1 MNARSIAAI
10 AALALAPAAIHAQ
23 EPARDLA
30 GDVDTVT
37 GRVDA
42 AAEKLAELETT
53 VKGLTKL
60 KFSGYVQGRFTDG
73 EKAVFHTRSDLDK
86 EGFYVRRG
94 RLKAVYDAGDAQAV
108 IQLDATGSGVSLKEA
123 YAQLKLPWEL
133 TLQAGQLPLPF
144 GYEVGVVSSAHLDL
158 LERSSVV
165 RKLLAGEYDRGV
177 ALAWSRGPLSAKAG
191 LYNGNGVEGGAND
204 NDNLKDVIGRVAY
217 DLGVVNVG
225 LSGWYGTL
233 RVYNTVGT
241 LEAGDYDR
249 TRLGL
254 DVQAYLD
261 LLPVGGTAIK
271 AEYLQGKTILGKTAT
286 DADLVKLKA
295 GIPQM
300 GWYALVS
307 QTLGKR
313 DAVAVRY
320 DYYDENTDLDDG
332 EAGAKAT
339 GTLALAWHHWF
350 GGNLK
355 ASVLYEIPTQVKG
368 PDGFEDPDDDALT
381 FQLQASF

>member
-10 AALALAPAAIHAQ
+10 AALALAPAVIHAQ

-42 AAEKLAELETT
+42 AAEKLAELEGT
-53 VKGLTKL
+53 VKGLSKL
-60 KFSGYVQGRFTDG
+60 KLSGYVQGRFTDG
-73 EKAVFHTRSDLDK
+73 EKPVFNTRTDLDK

-108 IQLDATGSGVSLKEA
+108 IQLDATGSGVSVKEA
-123 YAQLKLPWEL
+123 YAQLKLPFGL
-133 TLQAGQLPLPF
+133 SVQGGQVPLPF
-144 GYEVGVVSSAHLDL
+144 GYEVGVVSSANLDV
-158 LERSSVV
+158 LERSGAI

-177 ALAWSRGPLSAKAG
+177 AVAWARDALSAKLG
-191 LYNGNGVEGGAND
+191 LYNGNGVEGDKND

-217 DLGVVNVG
+217 DFGVVNVG
-225 LSGWYGTL
+225 LSGWFGTL

-254 DVQAYLD
+254 DAQAYLD
-261 LLPVGGTAIK
+261 LLPVGGTAVK
-271 AEYLQGKTILGKTAT
+271 VEYIQGETILGKTAT
-286 DADLVKLKA
+286 DADLAKLKA

-307 QTLGKR
+307 QNLGKR

-339 GTLALAWHHWF
+339 GTLAVAYHHYF
-350 GGNLK
+350 GGNFK

-368 PDGFEDPDDDALT
+368 PDGFEDADDNALT
-381 FQLQASF
+381 LQLQASF